1 MTWSDIS
8 INPRSRALR
17 QFAGAWLVFFVAVG
31 TYRYLKLGQHQAGPV
46 LGGIGIVIGGLGL
59 LKPAAV
65 RWLFV
70 VCMVVVFPMG
80 WLVSNLMLAL
90 MFYGIITPIGLL
102 FRIKGRDL
110 LCRKPAPDRPSFW
123 TLKQTPRDMRSY
135 FRQY

>member
-8 INPRSRALR
+8 CNPRSKALR
-17 QFAGAWLVFFVAVG
+17 QFAGGWLIVFLALG
-31 TYRYLKLGQHQAGPV
+31 ANRYLKHGQHQAGLV
-46 LGGIGIVIGGLGL
+46 LGATGVVIGGLGL
-59 LKPAAV
+59 LKPSAV

-70 VCMVVVFPMG
+70 VCMVLAFPIG

-102 FRIKGRDL
+102 FRMKGRDL
-110 LCRKPAPDRPSFW
+110 LCRKPAAGRPSFW
-123 TLKQTPRDMRSY
+123 SPKQTPRDIRSY

>member
-17 QFAGAWLVFFVAVG
+17 QFAGAWLAAYIILGVDL
-31 TYRYLKLGQHQAGPV
+31 YRLGEHRAGLA
-46 LGGIGIVIGGLGL
+46 LGAMGIVVGGLGL

-65 RWLFV
+65 RLLFV
-70 VCMVVVFPMG
+70 VCMVLAFPMG
-80 WLVSNLMLAL
+80 WLISNLMLAL

-110 LCRKPAPDRPSFW
+110 LCRKPAPGQPSFW
-123 TLKQTPRDMRSY
+123 TPKQTPRDMRSY